1 MSEQEPMF
9 EEPAEEHIPHDPT
22 PTYEQLAIMALV
34 DELYNRLRF

>member
-1 MSEQEPMF
+1 METEPQF
-9 EEPAEEHIPHDPT
+9 EEPAEEHINHDPI